1 MAGCSPGD
9 GPCTP
14 PVAFCPGVILSEAK
28 EPYPNAWP
36 AHAVPEEPA
45 PAVAWPL
52 PTVLLSSAAIVAG
65 ILWDI
70 SWHKTIGRDS
80 FWAPP
85 HLLEQLGAIV
95 AGLSCGWL
103 VLRTT
108 LGGSPRQRAESVRF
122 WGFRGP
128 VGAWVTIWGT
138 FVMITSAPFDD
149 WWHNAYGLDVKIMSP
164 PHMVLALGMIAVVLG
179 GMLLVLAA
187 QNRATDTRQV
197 RHLAWAF
204 TFAGGLL
211 LVMVATM
218 ISEYSSRP
226 NNMHQPL
233 FYQVAAGAFPVLL
246 VALGRSGR
254 LRLPATGAAAV
265 YMGIILATMW
275 ILQLFP
281 AQARLAPIYTPVTH
295 MVPPEFPLLLLVPA
309 LAIDLLLRRA
319 GRRHDWLL
327 AAGLGVV
334 FVLLLLAVQW
344 YFGEFLLSPS
354 ARNYFF
360 AADQWPYMVRPGP
373 WQHRFWGMT
382 RGAAGDLDGPAL
394 VRGLAFAAL
403 IAMGSARIG
412 LWWGSGM
419 SRVMR

>member
-1 MAGCSPGD
+1 MAGILTESPR
-9 GPCTP
+9 P
-14 PVAFCPGVILSEAK
+14 PAPQ
-28 EPYPNAWP
+28 
-36 AHAVPEEPA
+36 AHAITADRA

-52 PTVLLSSAAIVAG
+52 PAVLLSSAAIVAG

-80 FWAPP
+80 FWTPP

-108 LGGSPRQRAESVRF
+108 FAGSTRQRAESVRF

-138 FVMITSAPFDD
+138 FVMIASAPFDD

-187 QNRATDTRQV
+187 QNRATETRQV
-197 RHLAWAF
+197 GRLAGAF

-211 LVMVATM
+211 LVMIATM
-218 ISEYSSRP
+218 ISEYASRA
-226 NNMHQPL
+226 NTMHQPL

-254 LRLPATGAAAV
+254 LRFPATAAAAV

-275 ILQLFP
+275 VLQLFP

-309 LAIDLLLRRA
+309 LAIDLLLRHA

-327 AAGLGVV
+327 AAGTGLV
-334 FVLLLLAVQW
+334 FVLLLLVVQW
-344 YFGEFLLSPS
+344 YFGEFLLSPA
-354 ARNYFF
+354 ARNFFF

-373 WQHRFWGMT
+373 WQHRFWGVT
-382 RGAAGDLDGPAL
+382 RSAVGNLDLPAL

-403 IAMGSARIG
+403 IGMGSARVG